1 VCAELPSR
9 HLGARKKV
17 AGVSVRA
24 AFGAHRHCSWV
35 FFCAVVCGL
44 LLSLPGTALGQAQ
57 NPPLQTPPATA
68 KPPATKTI
76 EALPLEYAIG
86 AQDLLGITF
95 LEAAELSRD
104 VRVAPDGTISLPYLA
119 ERVVLSGLTLNQAE
133 ELLKRKYQE
142 AGILNEPN
150 ISITLKELVSKPV
163 AVMGAVRNPGV
174 FQLGATTPLMRVIT
188 QAGGFTDDAGT
199 IVQVVRAGTSSQ
211 DQVLRIRIED
221 LRMGLLEANIPV
233 HGGDTVNVL
242 PAGAVYVVGAVNRP
256 GRHSLKSDSEQMTLL
271 RLIALAED
279 TKRSAKLDATVI
291 LRKDESGATKEI
303 PVDLKKI
310 LQRKAPDVPVMANDI
325 VFVPDS
331 MGRRAAAR
339 GGDAAMQ
346 VGIMALLRGLFLF

>member
-1 VCAELPSR
+1 
-9 HLGARKKV
+9 
-17 AGVSVRA
+17 
-24 AFGAHRHCSWV
+24 V

-44 LLSLPGTALGQAQ
+44 LLSLPGAALGQAQ
-57 NPPLQTPPATA
+57 NPPPQIPLTN
-68 KPPATKTI
+68 PPATKSI

-119 ERVVLSGLTLNQAE
+119 ERVLLAGLTLNQAE
-133 ELLKRKYQE
+133 ALLKRKYQE
-142 AGILNEPN
+142 AGILNQPN

-174 FQLGATTPLMRVIT
+174 FQLGATMPLMRVIT

-291 LRKDESGATKEI
+291 LRKDETGATKEI

-310 LQRKAPDVPVMANDI
+310 LQRKAPDVPVLANDI
-325 VFVPDS
+325 VFIPDS